1 MGRTKALIPMIL
13 AVLIAAVGSFFVYNW
28 LRGQKAPMP
37 EIVESRKQETQT
49 VAVAAANIPWGTKLT
64 KEMVKAVP
72 FLKSSIPAGAFIE
85 PDKLVDRV
93 VLVPVRE
100 NIPILESMLASADVK
115 TGGMAVVVS
124 PGKRAVAV
132 RGDKVL
138 GLSGLVHPGNR
149 VDVLV
154 SIADDN
160 GEEITK
166 LVLEKIPVLAAGPQ
180 MQLNEKGE
188 PMPVDVYT
196 LEVTPEE
203 SEKLALA
210 ATRGQLHFALR
221 NIQDK
226 DGILTQGATVE
237 KTLASLRGAPP
248 PVAPEP
254 TPTAVKAPRPASRR
268 IIRRE
273 PRVTV
278 EVYNGDTKLERRLK
292 Y

>member
-1 MGRTKALIPMIL
+1 MGRAKAFIPIIL
-13 AVLIAAVGSFFVYNW
+13 AVVIAAAGSFFVYNW
-28 LRGQKAPMP
+28 LRGQKAPVP
-37 EIVESRKQETQT
+37 ELVESQKQETET
-49 VAVAAANIPWGTKLT
+49 VAVAATDIPWGTKLT
-64 KEMVKAVP
+64 KEMIKTVP
-72 FLKSSIPAGAFIE
+72 FLKTSIPPGAFLE
-85 PDKLVDRV
+85 PEKLADRV
-93 VLVPVRE
+93 ALVPIRE
-100 NIPILESMLASADVK
+100 NVPILESMLASADVK
-115 TGGMAVVVS
+115 SGGMAVVVS

-149 VDVLV
+149 VDVLL
-154 SIADDN
+154 SITDDT
-160 GEEITK
+160 GEEVTK

-210 ATRGQLHFALR
+210 ATQGKLHFALR
-221 NIQDK
+221 NITDK

-237 KTLASLRGAPP
+237 KTLASLRGTPP

-254 TPTAVKAPRPASRR
+254 TPAAVRAPRPAPRR
-268 IIRRE
+268 AARKV
-273 PRVTV
+273 PRLTM
-278 EVYNGDTKLERRLK
+278 EIYNGDSKTVKK
-292 Y
+292 FY